1 MFIQIIPLKMVKR
14 HTLFA
19 LVSLLIIALNCCV
32 SEPVS
37 QSKVILVNLKAKEVY
52 QYDFGYWD
60 SSALAVITIPAKHAE
75 TSSVEVIPNYE
86 KAIYTYSPANGFVGK
101 ETVEITI
108 YKGEEEL
115 NCKAHMA
122 KIHLDISVSE

>member
-1 MFIQIIPLKMVKR
+1 MFKR

-19 LVSLLIIALNCCV
+19 LVSLFIIAFNSCI
-32 SEPVS
+32 SEPAV

-60 SSALAVITIPAKHAE
+60 NGALAVITIPAKHAE
-75 TSSVEVIPNYE
+75 TSNVEVIPNFE
-86 KAIYTYSPANGFVGK
+86 KAIYTYAPADGFVGK

-108 YKGEEEL
+108 YKGEEEM
-115 NCKAHMA
+115 NSKAPVA
-122 KIHLDISVSE
+122 KIHLNIMVED